1 MDYSYFVIFVDGE
14 EEEEGEDEEVG
25 EGGDE
30 EEEEGDDDEEYLD
43 EEEESEEED
52 ISQDRQSKAGVLS
65 PLEEMQIGEQSNPA
79 STSKELDITTNSP
92 GQGHPGNQGER

>member
-14 EEEEGEDEEVG
+14 EEEEGE
-25 EGGDE
+25 DE

-52 ISQDRQSKAGVLS
+52 VSQDRQSKAGVLS

-79 STSKELDITTNSP
+79 STSKELDTTMNSP
-92 GQGHPGNQGER
+92 GQGHSGNQGER